1 MKQKLRG
8 MPRSTNNF
16 REIYTFCFLEI
27 LSIKAAVVFNL
38 TLFLFPFH
46 SPRVS
51 PSVTLQIPEHES

>member
-1 MKQKLRG
+1 
-8 MPRSTNNF
+8 MPRSTINF